1 MLRFTLST
9 VAALSLI
16 ACSGEKDDTATTDTA
31 TTDTGSDT
39 GTDTD
44 TSDTTDTGVASTD
57 FGTFAGTVAYDQ
69 DVDGTVVCDAD
80 IALTGASYTGDCGDC
95 TFAFAIDAEVTTDNG
110 TADCELPTTLTF
122 MPDPSGV
129 ILDPGLFFWETFET
143 DYGTYTNVAA
153 TGFSYY
159 YAGYTYAGPYFAY
172 FAYDGGA
179 NTFVKSGNDVSW
191 NVSIVDEAA
200 TDLYL
205 NDCGTAMEN
214 TASTSFT
221 GTETMME
228 DVACD
233 ATTLDVWS
241 FDVAAAGTV
250 SFTVDTVAA
259 DSTFDAVA
267 WINGADTCTMVFGD
281 DNFDCAFPP
290 ANYSCPSW
298 EGDLDAGS
306 YQLIVTES
314 SYDTTECVSGT
325 TGAYSV
331 TIGGAAAGLTLAM
344 DDTSATSVPVVT
356 TTTVVGAG
364 TITPA
369 AR

>member
-1 MLRFTLST
+1 MLRFTLSA

-39 GTDTD
+39 GTD

-80 IALTGASYTGDCGDC
+80 IALTGTSYTGDCADC
-95 TFAFAIDAEVTTDNG
+95 TFAFTIAAEVSADNG

-153 TGFSYY
+153 TGFAYY
-159 YAGYTYAGPYFAY
+159 YGGYTYAGPYFSY

-205 NDCGTAMEN
+205 NDCGTAVNSE
-214 TASTSFT
+214 AAAPFA
-221 GTETMME
+221 GTETLTD

-233 ATTLDVWS
+233 GTTLDVWT
-241 FDVAAAGTV
+241 FDVATAGTV

-267 WINGADTCTMVFGD
+267 WINGADTCTAFFAD
-281 DNFDCAFPP
+281 DNFACAFPP
-290 ANYSCPSW
+290 AQYACPSW
-298 EGDLDAGS
+298 EGELDAGA
-306 YQLIVTES
+306 YQLVVTNSGVEG
-314 SYDTTECVSGT
+314 ECISET

-331 TIGGAAAGLTLAM
+331 AIGGAAAGLTLAM